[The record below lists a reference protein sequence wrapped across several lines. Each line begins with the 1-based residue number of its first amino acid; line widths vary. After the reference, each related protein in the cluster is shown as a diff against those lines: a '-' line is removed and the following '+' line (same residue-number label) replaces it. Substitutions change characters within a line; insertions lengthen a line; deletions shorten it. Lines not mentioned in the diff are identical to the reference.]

1 MPRTSSFDFAI
12 PQGQQRLNKKWTVMS
27 FETETVLD
35 RRRLRHKLTLWR
47 SLAILAAVAAVG
59 ALVATNRSSLG
70 KGLGIAEPAQIA
82 RVAIE
87 GMITEDREQLK
98 MLKRIAEAK
107 HVKGL
112 VVFVNSPGGT
122 TTGGE
127 ALFESLRKIA
137 ETKPVVAQFGTVA
150 ASAGYIVGLGAD
162 HIVARG
168 NTITGSVG
176 VIMQWPEVSELL
188 GKLGVKMNEIKSG
201 PLKASPSPFQPI
213 DEPSRQ
219 VTQQMIMDSQKWFLS
234 LVKDRRGVVTPTI
247 GGLEQGRVYSG
258 REAQTLKLVDEIGG
272 EAEALRWLETKR
284 NVTPGLKLVD
294 WKPRRPNSWAMIA
307 GSDQDVSLTRWLI
320 SAFVSDLS
328 TAVKQEAGLGQTSL
342 DGLMSVWHP
351 AKN

>member
-1 MPRTSSFDFAI
+1 
-12 PQGQQRLNKKWTVMS
+12 MS

-47 SLAILAAVAAVG
+47 GLAIMAGVAALS

-70 KGLGIAEPAQIA
+70 ITQPNQIA

-87 GMITEDREQLK
+87 GVITEDRDQLR

-107 HVKGL
+107 HVKGV

-127 ALFESLRKIA
+127 ALFESLRKIS
-137 ETKPVVAQFGTVA
+137 ESKPVVAQFGTVA
-150 ASAGYIVGLGAD
+150 ASAGYIVGLGTD

-219 VTQQMIMDSQKWFLS
+219 VTQQMIMDGQKWFLS
-234 LVKDRRGVVTPTI
+234 LVKERRGVLTPEI
-247 GGLEQGRVYSG
+247 GGLEQGRIFSG

-284 NVTPGLKLVD
+284 NVAPGLKLVD
-294 WKPRRPNSWAMIA
+294 WKPLRTREWPLVGADSSIA
-307 GSDQDVSLTRWLI
+307 RWLL
-320 SAFVSDLS
+320 SSFVSELS
-328 TAVKQEAGLGQTSL
+328 TTIKQEAGLAHTSL

>member
-1 MPRTSSFDFAI
+1 
-12 PQGQQRLNKKWTVMS
+12 MS

-47 SLAILAAVAAVG
+47 SLAVLAAVAAVG

-82 RVAIE
+82 RIAIE
-87 GMITEDREQLK
+87 GMITEDREQLM

-188 GKLGVKMNEIKSG
+188 GKLGVKMNEMKSG
-201 PLKASPSPFQPI
+201 PLKASPSPFRPI

-219 VTQQMIMDSQKWFLS
+219 VTQQMIMDGQKWFLN
-234 LVKDRRGVVTPTI
+234 LVKDRRSVLTADI
-247 GGLEQGRVYSG
+247 SGLEQGRIFSG

-284 NVTPGLKLVD
+284 SVTPGLKLVD
-294 WKPRRPNSWAMIA
+294 WKPRRPNPWAMV
-307 GSDQDVSLTRWLI
+307 GGNESDSSITRWLV
-320 SAFVSDLS
+320 SSFVSELS
-328 TAVKQEAGLGQTSL
+328 TAIKQEAGLGQTSL